1 MQRALLAASAVEAF
15 FLLTLLGYGPL
26 YLHQTFHASDVLAS
40 MAAAAPALA
49 MFLGSTWWG
58 HRLSRLGTRRVAFI
72 GIAGYFAGGL
82 VIFLAPGPWI
92 YIIGLM
98 GSTLLSSALAPATLT
113 LLTVGG
119 GDMGRRLAGRLQW
132 QSSGWLLG
140 GLVSGY
146 AVSVAPRGFPDLEA
160 ALALLM
166 VIPALL
172 MARAPGSVHAAAP
185 AEENM
190 PGATGLTILLV
201 LPFFLAYAGN
211 EGFFTNFGLY
221 LHALAMPTTWVG
233 WSASI
238 STALGWVM
246 ASSIGRWADRFGG
259 KALLIRVLVAYTAM
273 YLAMSLARSEIIV
286 IVAFSVPLYPLL
298 NIGIQRAVAESLP
311 ARLHGGAMG
320 LINGASGLAT
330 TGGSLMMGTMSSFA
344 GPYSMPWTAVS
355 LVLAGLVLAQ
365 VLYRPSRRPRL
376 SEP

>member
-1 MQRALLAASAVEAF
+1 MRRALLAASAIEAF

-26 YLHQTFHASDVLAS
+26 YLHETFHASDLLAS

-49 MFLGSTWWG
+49 MFFGSTWWG
-58 HRLSRLGTRRVAFI
+58 HRLSGLGTRRVAFV
-72 GIAGYFAGGL
+72 GIAGYFAAGL
-82 VIFLAPGPWI
+82 VIFLSPAPWV
-92 YIIGLM
+92 YIIGVM
-98 GSTLLSSALAPATLT
+98 GATLLSSALAPATLT
-113 LLTVGG
+113 MLTVGG

-146 AVSVAPRGFPDLEA
+146 AVSMVPRGFAHLEA
-160 ALALLM
+160 GLALLM

-172 MARAPGSVHAAAP
+172 MMKEPGSLHMAP
-185 AEENM
+185 PMEERM
-190 PGATGLTILLV
+190 SGATGLTVLLV

-221 LHALAMPTTWVG
+221 LHALSIPTAWVG

-259 KALLIRVLVAYTAM
+259 KALLVRVLMAYTVM
-273 YLAMSLARSEIIV
+273 YLAMSLARSEIVV
-286 IVAFSVPLYPLL
+286 IIAFSVPLYPLL

-330 TGGSLMMGTMSSFA
+330 TGGSLMMGTMDNWA
-344 GPYSMPWTAVS
+344 GPHSMPWTAVA
-355 LVLAGLVLAQ
+355 LVVSGLVLAQ
-365 VLYRPSRRPRL
+365 VLYRPGRRPRL
-376 SEP
+376 SHP

>member
-15 FLLTLLGYGPL
+15 FLLALLGYGPL
-26 YLHQTFHASDVLAS
+26 YLHQTFHASDVLSS
-40 MAAAAPALA
+40 MAAAAPTLA

-58 HRLSRLGTRRVAFI
+58 HRLSRLGTRRVAYI
-72 GIAGYFAGGL
+72 GIGGYFAAGL
-82 VIFLAPGPWI
+82 VIFLASGAWM

-98 GSTLLSSALAPATLT
+98 ASTLFTSALAPATLT
-113 LLTVGG
+113 MLTVGG
-119 GDMGRRLAGRLQW
+119 GDMGRRLAGRLKW

-146 AVSVAPRGFPDLEA
+146 AASIAPRGFADLEA
-160 ALALLM
+160 GLALLM

-172 MARAPGSVHAAAP
+172 MWKAPDFLQATPPSAERAS
-185 AEENM
+185 
-190 PGATGLTILLV
+190 GATGLTILLV

-221 LHALAMPTTWVG
+221 LHALAIPTTWVG

-238 STALGWVM
+238 STALGWGI
-246 ASSIGRWADRFGG
+246 ASHIGRWADRFGG
-259 KALLIRVLVAYTAM
+259 KALLMRVLIAYTVM

-286 IVAFSVPLYPLL
+286 IIAFSVPLYPLL

-330 TGGSLMMGTMSSFA
+330 TGGSLVMGTMNNFL
-344 GPYSMPWTAVS
+344 GPYSMPWTAVA
-355 LVLAGLVLAQ
+355 LVLSGLVLAQ
-365 VLYRPSRRPRL
+365 LLYRSNRGAHPSNT
-376 SEP
+376 